1 MFKSC
6 KTKVT
11 KSVCGKSIGLMQ
23 QFFLTFCHILYYL
36 QKITFYSFFVNFYF
50 NYSIFTV
57 TLEKIMF
64 MTKIVSFFMLLMI
77 TAMLVYAQ
85 VRVITGRVLD
95 DAGAPVP
102 SATVTEANTKKVTT
116 ADENGNFSL
125 RIQGNGR
132 LTITS
137 TGFQPQ
143 SATVQG
149 NSVNVRLTRTSGQ
162 LSEVVVT
169 ALGQTRSKTKVGYA
183 TTTFN
188 SEQVSRAGA
197 TNALDALSGKV
208 PGANISK
215 TGGPGSS
222 TKVVLRGYGVIGE
235 NNQPLYVIDGIPL
248 NDSRF
253 GTSTTAGGAANY
265 NVDFGNGLNDINPND
280 IESISVLKGTSASS
294 LYGSQAS
301 NGAIMITTKRGR
313 SGKLR
318 VNYAG
323 SVNFS
328 RVGKL
333 PEMQNQFGQGWA
345 GIFVLPENGSWGPR
359 LDGQQRTWGA
369 IVDNSQ
375 LIKPFSFVDN
385 NIRDFYNTGIEY
397 NNTVS
402 LSGGNETSQFYFSYG
417 NVNSDGVIPSKTDYY
432 QRNTFALRTNSKF
445 NNFSLNSSFN
455 YTNKR
460 QNAPFTGQGG
470 SDGASVFESLLQ
482 IPVDIPIHDFKDYHN
497 KFFNVDNY
505 FSPYAENPYYPLY
518 ENSNQQNSDRFF
530 GNLDLQY
537 KISNDFSAQLRVG
550 GDINNA
556 RTFGYKAVN
565 APSIGSWNK
574 GGNTEG
580 SSRAVDVGSVSE
592 LSEYVG
598 SINGDFILKY
608 NKSLGSNF
616 SLEALAGVNYFQE
629 DLKSS
634 AAQITNLFIPGFYN
648 LSNSLAPPIASD
660 YARHRKR
667 IGGYGQ
673 AILGYRNQL
682 YLTVNARNDWSSTL
696 PINNNSFFYPGGNL
710 AWVASQT
717 FNLTNTAISL
727 LKFRASY
734 GKTGSDA
741 SPYQVNP
748 TLQLGSVGLGFG
760 RLSFPFNGT
769 TGFGISNTIGNST
782 LQPIIASEAEV
793 GAEFRM
799 FKNRIGV
806 DVALYDKKT
815 KGQILVVP
823 IAPSSGYT
831 GLVNNLGVVDNKGI
845 EIAFDAKPVITK
857 DFSWTITYTF
867 SKNKNKVESLTAGL
881 DKIILNT
888 AYDAELD
895 AYPGR
900 SITGIY
906 APVPK
911 YSPDGRIIV
920 SSTTGMPVEAE
931 TKGFYGNAEYDYMM
945 GMLNTLSYK
954 GLQLS
959 FSLDYRRGGV
969 MYSGTADLLNFTG
982 NAYNTTYNDRRP
994 FVVPNS
1000 VIEIVGADGKS
1011 SYVEN
1016 TNVIDEGAYTDYYYH
1031 TQNKAG
1037 AYYARIFDKSFLKLR
1052 DITLSYN
1059 LPLSWASK
1067 IGSSNLSVGVYG
1079 RNFLLWT
1086 PMSNFYIDP
1095 EATNQGNDL
1104 NSELGEFRTSP
1115 ISQQFGVSLK
1125 ANF

>member
-1 MFKSC
+1 
-6 KTKVT
+6 
-11 KSVCGKSIGLMQ
+11 
-23 QFFLTFCHILYYL
+23 
-36 QKITFYSFFVNFYF
+36 
-50 NYSIFTV
+50 
-57 TLEKIMF
+57 MF
-64 MTKIVSFFMLLMI
+64 MTKIISFFTLLMLI
-77 TAMLVYAQ
+77 TMLVYGQ

-95 DAGAPVP
+95 DAGVPVS
-102 SATVTEANTKKVTT
+102 SATVTESNTKNATT

-125 RIQGNGR
+125 QIRGNGGI
-132 LTITS
+132 TITS
-137 TGFQPQ
+137 TGFQAQ
-143 SATVQG
+143 TATVNG
-149 NSVNVRLTRTSGQ
+149 RSVNVRLTRTSGQ

-188 SEQVSRAGA
+188 SEQISRAGA
-197 TNALDALSGKV
+197 TNAMDALAGKV

-235 NNQPLYVIDGIPL
+235 NNQPLYVIDGVPL

-253 GTSTTAGGAANY
+253 GTSNTAGGTAND

-280 IESISVLKGTSASS
+280 IESVSILKGTSASS
-294 LYGSQAS
+294 LYGSQAR

-313 SGKLR
+313 SGKLK

-323 SVNFS
+323 TVNFS

-359 LDGQQRTWGA
+359 LDGKPRAWGA

-375 LIKPFSFVDN
+375 LIKPFSFVEGN
-385 NIRDFYNTGIEY
+385 MRNFYNTGIEY
-397 NNTVS
+397 NNTIA
-402 LSGGNETSQFYFSYG
+402 LSGGNETNQFYFSYG

-460 QNAPFTGQGG
+460 QNAPFTGQGDNDGG
-470 SDGASVFESLLQ
+470 STFEALLN
-482 IPVDIPIHDFKDYHN
+482 IPVDIPIRDFKDYHN

-505 FSPYAENPYYPLY
+505 FTPYDENPYYPLY

-537 KISNDFSAQLRVG
+537 KFNNNFSAQLRVG
-550 GDINNA
+550 GDVANA

-565 APSIGSWNK
+565 DPSLGSWNK

-580 SSRAVDVGSVSE
+580 ASRVADVGSVTE
-592 LSEYVG
+592 LAEYVG

-608 NKSLGSNF
+608 NKSLNSDF
-616 SLEALAGVNYFQE
+616 TLEALAGINYYQE
-629 DLKSS
+629 DQKSS
-634 AAQITNLFIPGFYN
+634 AARITDLFIPGFYN

-660 YARHRKR
+660 YGRHRRR
-667 IGGYGQ
+667 IGIYGQ
-673 AILGYRNQL
+673 AILGYKEQVF
-682 YLTVNARNDWSSTL
+682 LTVNARNDWSSTL
-696 PINNNSFFYPGGNL
+696 PINNNSFFYPGANL
-710 AWVASQT
+710 AWIASQT

-741 SPYQVNP
+741 APYQVNP
-748 TLQLGSVGLGFG
+748 TLQLGSISRTDLGFG
-760 RLSFPFNGT
+760 SLTFPFNGT

-793 GAEFRM
+793 GTELRF
-799 FKNRIGV
+799 FKNRIGL

-831 GLVNNLGVVDNKGI
+831 GLVNNLGVVDNRGI
-845 EIAFDAKPVITK
+845 EVAFDAKPVYTK
-857 DFSWTITYTF
+857 DFSWSVAYTF

-911 YSPDGRIIV
+911 YAPDGRIIV

-931 TKGFYGNAEYDYMM
+931 TKGFYGNAEYNYMM
-945 GMLNTLSYK
+945 GLLNTFNYK

-959 FSLDYRRGGV
+959 FSLDYRKGGV

-982 NAYNTTYNDRRP
+982 NSYNTTYNDRRP

-1000 VIEIVGADGKS
+1000 VVEIVGADGKS
-1011 SYVEN
+1011 TYVEN
-1016 TNVIDEGAYTDYYYH
+1016 IKVIDESNYTDYYYH

-1037 AYYARIFDKSFLKLR
+1037 AYFARIVDKSFLKLR

-1059 LPLSWASK
+1059 LPLNWASK
-1067 IGSSNLSVGVYG
+1067 IHSSNVSIGVYG

-1086 PMSNFYIDP
+1086 PKSNFYIDP

-1115 ISQQFGVSLK
+1115 VPQQFGVSLK

>member
-1 MFKSC
+1 MR
-6 KTKVT
+6 
-11 KSVCGKSIGLMQ
+11 
-23 QFFLTFCHILYYL
+23 
-36 QKITFYSFFVNFYF
+36 
-50 NYSIFTV
+50 
-57 TLEKIMF
+57 
-64 MTKIVSFFMLLMI
+64 KIVSFFTLLMLI
-77 TAMLVYAQ
+77 SMLAMAQ
-85 VRVITGRVLD
+85 TRSITGRVLD
-95 DAGAPVP
+95 EAGAPVP
-102 SATVTEANTKKVTT
+102 SATVTETNTKNATT

-125 RIQGNGR
+125 RIQGTGR
-132 LTITS
+132 LTISS
-137 TGFQPQ
+137 TGFQSQ

-169 ALGQTRSKTKVGYA
+169 ALGQTRSKAKVGYA
-183 TTTFN
+183 TSTFN
-188 SEQVSRAGA
+188 SAQVSRAGA

-253 GTSTTAGGAANY
+253 GTSNTAGGTAND

-280 IESISVLKGTSASS
+280 IESISILKGTSASS
-294 LYGSQAS
+294 LYGSQAR

-313 SGKLR
+313 SGKLK
-318 VNYAG
+318 VDYAG

-333 PEMQNQFGQGWA
+333 PEMQNQFGQGWG

-359 LDGQQRTWGA
+359 MDGKTRAWGS

-375 LIKPFSFVDN
+375 LIKPFSFIEN
-385 NIRDFYNTGIEY
+385 NMRDFYNTGIEY
-397 NNTVS
+397 NNTIG

-455 YTNKR
+455 YTNKK
-460 QNAPFTGQGG
+460 QNVPFTGQPSSDGG
-470 SDGASVFESLLQ
+470 STFEAILQ
-482 IPVDIPIHDFKDYHN
+482 VPVDIPITDFKDYHN
-497 KFFNVDNY
+497 RFFNVDNY
-505 FSPYAENPYYPLY
+505 FTPYDENPYYPLY
-518 ENSNQQNSDRFF
+518 ENKNQQNSDRFF

-537 KISNDFSAQLRVG
+537 KINNSLSAQLRVG
-550 GDINNA
+550 GDISNA

-565 APSIGSWNK
+565 DPSIGSWNK

-580 SSRAVDVGSVSE
+580 ASRNADVGSVSE
-592 LSEYVG
+592 IAEYIG
-598 SINGDFILKY
+598 SINSDFILKY
-608 NKSLGSNF
+608 NKSLSSDFN
-616 SLEALAGVNYFQE
+616 LEALAGVNYYQE

-648 LSNSLAPPIASD
+648 LSNSLAPPTASD
-660 YARHRKR
+660 YARHRRR
-667 IGGYGQ
+667 IGAYGQ
-673 AILGYRNQL
+673 AIVGYRDQL
-682 YLTVNARNDWSSTL
+682 FLTVNARNDWSSTL
-696 PINNNSFFYPGGNL
+696 PINNNSFFYPGANL
-710 AWVASQT
+710 AWIASQT

-748 TLQLGSVGLGFG
+748 TLQLGSIGLGFG
-760 RLSFPFNGT
+760 NLSFPFNGT

-793 GAEFRM
+793 GAELRM
-799 FKNRIGV
+799 FKNRVGI

-845 EIAFDAKPVITK
+845 EIAFDAKPVYGK
-857 DFSWTITYTF
+857 DFSWSITYTF

-881 DKIILNT
+881 DKIILNDL
-888 AYDAELD
+888 YDAELD

-906 APVPK
+906 APVPR
-911 YSPDGRIIV
+911 YSPDGKIIV

-945 GMLNTLSYK
+945 GMLNTFNYK

-959 FSLDYRRGGV
+959 FSLDYRKGGV

-994 FVVPNS
+994 FIVPNS
-1000 VIEIVGADGKS
+1000 VIEIVSADGKS
-1011 SYVEN
+1011 TYAEN
-1016 TNVIDEGAYTDYYYH
+1016 TNVIDDENYYDYYYH

-1037 AYYARIFDKSFLKLR
+1037 AYSARIIEKTFFKLR

-1067 IGSSNLSVGVYG
+1067 IRSSNLSVGIYG

-1086 PMSNFYIDP
+1086 PKSNFYIDP

-1104 NSELGEFRTSP
+1104 NSELGEFRTAP
-1115 ISQQFGVSLK
+1115 VSQQYGVSLK

>member
-1 MFKSC
+1 MK
-6 KTKVT
+6 KIVA
-11 KSVCGKSIGLMQ
+11 
-23 QFFLTFCHILYYL
+23 FLT
-36 QKITFYSFFVNFYF
+36 
-50 NYSIFTV
+50 
-57 TLEKIMF
+57 
-64 MTKIVSFFMLLMI
+64 LLM
-77 TAMLVYAQ
+77 LVTVMSMAQ
-85 VRVITGRVLD
+85 SRVITGRITD
-95 DAGAPVP
+95 DAGQPVP
-102 SATVTEANTKKVTT
+102 SATVTEVNTKNVTT
-116 ADENGNFSL
+116 ADENGNFTL
-125 RIQGNGR
+125 RTQSSGK
-132 LTITS
+132 LSITS
-137 TGFQPQ
+137 TGFQAQ
-143 SATVQG
+143 TATAQG
-149 NSVNVRLTRTSGQ
+149 NSLSVRLTRTSGQ

-169 ALGQTRSKTKVGYA
+169 ALGQTRSKASTGYSTA
-183 TTTFN
+183 TFN
-188 SEQVSRAGA
+188 SAQVSRAGA

-208 PGANISK
+208 AGANISK

-235 NNQPLYVIDGIPL
+235 NNQPLYVVDGIPL

-253 GTSTTAGGAANY
+253 GTSTTAGGTSND

-294 LYGSQAS
+294 LYGSQAR

-313 SGKLR
+313 SGKLKLD
-318 VNYAG
+318 YTG
-323 SVNFS
+323 SINFS

-333 PEMQNQFGQGWA
+333 PEMQSQFGQGWA

-359 LDGQQRTWGA
+359 LDGKPRAWGS

-375 LIKPFSFVDN
+375 LIKPFAFIVN

-397 NNTVS
+397 NNTIA

-417 NVNSDGVIPSKTDYY
+417 NVNSDGVIPTKTDYY
-432 QRNTFALRTNSKF
+432 QRNTFSLRTNSKF
-445 NNFSLNSSFN
+445 NKFSINSSFN

-470 SDGASVFESLLQ
+470 SDGGSTFEALLQ
-482 IPVDIPIHDFKDYHN
+482 VPVDIPIRDFKDYHN

-505 FSPYAENPYYPLY
+505 FTPYDENPYYPLY
-518 ENSNQQNSDRFF
+518 ENGNQQNSDRFF
-530 GNLDLQY
+530 GNFDLQY
-537 KISNDFSAQLRVG
+537 KLNNNFSAQLRVG
-550 GDINNA
+550 GDIANA

-565 APSIGSWNK
+565 APSLGSWNN
-574 GGNTEG
+574 GANTEG
-580 SSRAVDVGSVSE
+580 AIRAADVGSVSE
-592 LSEYVG
+592 IAEYLG
-598 SINGDFILKY
+598 SINGDFIVKY
-608 NKSLGSNF
+608 NQALSPDFN
-616 SLEALAGVNYFQE
+616 LEALAGVNYYQE

-634 AAQITNLFIPGFYN
+634 AAQILNLFIPGFYN
-648 LSNSLAPPIASD
+648 LKNSLAPPTATD

-667 IGGYGQ
+667 IGVYSQ
-673 AILGYRNQL
+673 ATLGYRNQL

-696 PINNNSFFYPGGNL
+696 PINNNSFFYPGANL
-710 AWVASQT
+710 AWIASQT

-741 SPYQVNP
+741 APYQVNP
-748 TLQLGSVGLGFG
+748 TLSLGSIGLGFG
-760 RLSFPFNGT
+760 SLSFPFNGT

-806 DVALYDKKT
+806 DIALYDKKT
-815 KGQILVVP
+815 KGQILEVP
-823 IAPSSGYT
+823 IAPSSGFT
-831 GLVNNLGVVDNKGI
+831 RLVNNLGVVDNKGI
-845 EIAFDAKPVITK
+845 EVSFDAKPVYGK
-857 DFSWTITYTF
+857 DFSWSLTYTF

-881 DKIILNT
+881 DKIVLNT

-911 YSPDGRIIV
+911 YAPDGRIIV
-920 SSTTGMPVEAE
+920 SPTTGMPVEAE

-945 GMLNTLSYK
+945 GLLNTLNYK

-959 FSLDYRRGGV
+959 FALDYRKGGV

-1000 VIEIVGADGKS
+1000 VIEVAGADGKP

-1016 TNVIDEGAYTDYYYH
+1016 TLVIDEGAYTDYYYP

-1037 AYYARIFDKSFLKLR
+1037 SYSARIIEKSFFKLR

-1067 IGSSNLSVGVYG
+1067 IGSSNLSLGIYG

-1086 PMSNFYIDP
+1086 PKANFYTDP

-1115 ISQQFGVSLK
+1115 VSQQFGVLLK